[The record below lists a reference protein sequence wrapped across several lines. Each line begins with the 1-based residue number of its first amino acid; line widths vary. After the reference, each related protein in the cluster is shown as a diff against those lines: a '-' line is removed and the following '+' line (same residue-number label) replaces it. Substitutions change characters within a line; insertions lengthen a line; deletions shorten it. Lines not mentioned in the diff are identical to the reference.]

1 MQVEDESVITILNV
15 TAEIAKLKML
25 QGRTPTTTAAE
36 RQGAFA
42 KLAEYRD
49 GGIFTAKFAGR
60 GPWERHQT
68 GDELVQIV
76 EGATTMHLITADGPQ
91 SLELSAGMVVIVP
104 QGVWHHFDAP
114 AGVTLLTAPPQ
125 PTAHLALPIADPR
138 SVG

>member
-25 QGRTPTTTAAE
+25 QGRTPTTAAAE

-76 EGATTMHLITADGPQ
+76 DGATTMHLMTADGPQ
-91 SLELSAGMVVIVP
+91 TLSLTSGMIVIVP

-114 AGVTLLTAPPQ
+114 DGVTLLTATPQ
-125 PTAHLALPIADPR
+125 PTEHLEIDVADPR
-138 SVG
+138 TLG

>member
-76 EGATTMHLITADGPQ
+76 EGATTMHLMTADGPQ
-91 SLELSAGMVVIVP
+91 TLSLTAAMVVLVP
-104 QGVWHHFDAP
+104 QGTSHHFHS
-114 AGVTLLTAPPQ
+114 
-125 PTAHLALPIADPR
+125 PTASTLPPPPPHP
-138 SVG
+138 

>member
-1 MQVEDESVITILNV
+1 MITILDV
-15 TAEIAKLKML
+15 KAELAKLTTL
-25 QGRTPTTTAAE
+25 RGRTPTTPAAA

-76 EGATTMHLITADGPQ
+76 EGATTMHLMTTDGPQ
-91 SLELSAGMVVIVP
+91 TLHLTAGMVVIVP
-104 QGVWHHFDAP
+104 QGIWHHFDSP
-114 AGVTLLTAPPQ
+114 DGVTLLTATPQ
-125 PTAHLALPIADPR
+125 PTEHLEIDVADPR
-138 SVG
+138 TVD

>member
-1 MQVEDESVITILNV
+1 MITILDVN
-15 TAEIAKLKML
+15 AELGKLKML
-25 QGRTPTTTAAE
+25 RGRTPTTKAQE

-76 EGATTMHLITADGPQ
+76 DGATTMHLMTADGPQ
-91 SLELSAGMVVIVP
+91 SLILTAGMIVIVP
-104 QGVWHHFDAP
+104 QGTWHHFDAP
-114 AGVTLLTAPPQ
+114 NGVTLLTATPQ
-125 PTAHLALPIADPR
+125 PTEHLEIDVADPR
-138 SVG
+138 TLG

>member
-1 MQVEDESVITILNV
+1 MVTVLDLNG
-15 TAEIAKLKML
+15 ELAKLKTL
-25 QGRTPTTTAAE
+25 RGRTPTTKAAE

-76 EGATTMHLITADGPQ
+76 DGATTMHLMTTNGPQ
-91 SLELSAGMVVIVP
+91 SLQLTAGMIVIVP
-104 QGVWHHFDAP
+104 QGTWHHFEAP
-114 AGVTLLTAPPQ
+114 DGVTLLTATPQ
-125 PTAHLALPIADPR
+125 PTEHLEIDIADPR
-138 SVG
+138 TLE

>member
-1 MQVEDESVITILNV
+1 VITILNLK
-15 TAEIAKLKML
+15 TELAKLNML
-25 QGRTPTTTAAE
+25 CGRTPTTGESE
-36 RQGAFA
+36 RKGAFA

-76 EGATTMHLITADGPQ
+76 DGATTMHLMTEDGPQ
-91 SLELSAGMVVIVP
+91 TLALTAGMIVIVP

-114 AGVTLLTAPPQ
+114 DGVTLLTATPQ
-125 PTAHLALPIADPR
+125 PTEHLEIEIADPR
-138 SVG
+138 TLA

>member
-1 MQVEDESVITILNV
+1 SVITILDV
-15 TAEIAKLKML
+15 KAELAKLRTL
-25 QGRTPTTTAAE
+25 QGRTPTTGAAE

-76 EGATTMHLITADGPQ
+76 EGATTMHLMTAAGPQ
-91 SLELSAGMVVIVP
+91 ALELTAGMVVIVP
-104 QGVWHHFDAP
+104 QGIWHHFESP
-114 AGVTLLTAPPQ
+114 NGVTLLTATPQ
-125 PTAHLALPIADPR
+125 PTEHLEIDVADPR
-138 SVG
+138 TVG